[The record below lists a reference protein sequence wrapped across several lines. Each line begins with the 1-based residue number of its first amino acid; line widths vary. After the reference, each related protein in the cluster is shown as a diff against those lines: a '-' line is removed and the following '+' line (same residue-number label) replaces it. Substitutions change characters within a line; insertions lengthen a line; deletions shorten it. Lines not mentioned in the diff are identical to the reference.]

1 MSDEN
6 TESENSISENSSWI
20 LLCVCLCFFIGILLN
35 ISKTNPGVVTYVHKD
50 GTPLTPEDQVGGSK
64 RFAEKQR
71 IDEIARLDRIK
82 AETDER
88 RRALNV
94 CCEPLSNF
102 GWSSGSSQKTGRKT
116 QYVRGYTRKDGTRV
130 RSHYRSPSR

>member
-6 TESENSISENSSWI
+6 TESENSISENSFWI
-20 LLCVCLCFFIGILLN
+20 FLCVCLCFAIGIVY
-35 ISKTNPGVVTYVHKD
+35 ISERNPSVVTYVHKD
-50 GTPLTPEDQVGGSK
+50 GTPLTPEELVGRQN

-88 RRALNV
+88 RRDLNV
-94 CCEPLSNF
+94 CCAPLSKF
-102 GWSSGSSQKTGRKT
+102 GWDSGSSQKAGRKT
-116 QYVRGYTRKDGTRV
+116 QHVSGYTR
-130 RSHYRSPSR
+130 